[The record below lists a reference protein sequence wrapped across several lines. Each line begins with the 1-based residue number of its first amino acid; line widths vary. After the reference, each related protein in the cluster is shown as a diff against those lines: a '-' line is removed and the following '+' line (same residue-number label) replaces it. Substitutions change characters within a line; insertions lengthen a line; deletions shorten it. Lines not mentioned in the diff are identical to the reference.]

1 MQLLVFVAD
10 FKTVFSTCDHPPSCL
25 FSLNPFYLSIGQDEN
40 NGGYVY
46 RRMIGVSWTFLV
58 GRLCFKRCKYCH
70 FPQYVLQNR
79 GLYVLSTLASTQ
91 ILFGGREKTI
101 SLRSLHFT
109 SCDICHTPTS
119 KLLTSKKILR
129 SIGFPHRLYSL
140 DCNSSD

>member
-1 MQLLVFVAD
+1 MCICLCLWQILKQFLPHVIIHPHVCFH
-10 FKTVFSTCDHPPSCL
+10 ST
-25 FSLNPFYLSIGQDEN
+25 LSTEEVKN
-40 NGGYVY
+40 NGGNVS
-46 RRMIGVSWTFLV
+46 RRMIGFSWTFLA
-58 GRLCFKRCKYCH
+58 GKRCKFFH
-70 FPQYVLQNR
+70 MSKYVLYNR